1 MSCKSICSLSVLKV
15 SKSQAARKVRNIILI
30 LEIQEIL
37 IGFSSLAPLKK
48 IAPQSPP
55 LIRLCGKGYPPPTAL
70 EKHPIH

>member
-1 MSCKSICSLSVLKV
+1 
-15 SKSQAARKVRNIILI
+15 VRNIILI

-55 LIRLCGKGYPPPTAL
+55 LIRLRGKGYPPPTAL